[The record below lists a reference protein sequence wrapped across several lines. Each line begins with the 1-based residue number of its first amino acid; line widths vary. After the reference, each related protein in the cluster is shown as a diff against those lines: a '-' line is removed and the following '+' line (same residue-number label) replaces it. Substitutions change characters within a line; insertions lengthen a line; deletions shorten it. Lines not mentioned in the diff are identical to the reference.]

1 MSTTERHFTRHYSR
15 EEASA
20 LLPQIREWLQQ
31 LDVLRASM
39 RKHDQRVGSLLDA
52 GTDRG
57 GATVNDWVRT
67 MADIQHVL
75 DEFRRR
81 EIFIKDTDRG
91 LIDFPAIVGGR
102 EVFLCW
108 QPGEAKVEYWHDLE
122 DGYGGR
128 EPL

>member
-1 MSTTERHFTRHYSR
+1 MDFKFTRHYTR

-20 LLPQIREWLQQ
+20 LLPRICEWLQQ
-31 LDVLRASM
+31 LEVLRSSM
-39 RKHDQRVGSLLDA
+39 RKHDQQVETLLNA

-57 GATVNDWVRT
+57 GPSVNDWVRT
-67 MADIQHVL
+67 MADIQRVL
-75 DEFRRR
+75 DEFRSR
-81 EIFIKDTDRG
+81 EIFIKDPERG

-108 QPGEAKVEYWHDLE
+108 QPGEASVEYWHDLE
-122 DGYGGR
+122 AGYRGR

>member
-1 MSTTERHFTRHYSR
+1 MSTMERQFTKHYNR
-15 EEASA
+15 EEANA

-31 LDVLRASM
+31 LEVLRASM
-39 RKHDQRVGSLLDA
+39 RKHDQRVETLLDA

-57 GATVNDWVRT
+57 GATGNDWVRT

-81 EIFIKDTDRG
+81 EIFIKDPDRG

-108 QPGEAKVEYWHDLE
+108 QPGEANVEYWHDLE
-122 DGYGGR
+122 AGYGGR

>member
-1 MSTTERHFTRHYSR
+1 MDFKFTRHYTR

-31 LDVLRASM
+31 LEVLRSSM
-39 RKHDQRVGSLLDA
+39 RKHDQQVESLLDA

-57 GATVNDWVRT
+57 GPSVNDWVRT
-67 MADIQHVL
+67 MADIQRVL
-75 DEFRRR
+75 EEFRSR
-81 EIFIKDTDRG
+81 EIFIKDPARG

-108 QPGEAKVEYWHDLE
+108 QPGEASVEYWHDLE
-122 DGYGGR
+122 AGYPGR

>member
-1 MSTTERHFTRHYSR
+1 MSTMERQFTKHYNR
-15 EEASA
+15 EEANA

-31 LDVLRASM
+31 LEVLRASM
-39 RKHDQRVGSLLDA
+39 RKHDQRVETLLDA

-81 EIFIKDTDRG
+81 EIFIKDPDRG

-108 QPGEAKVEYWHDLE
+108 QPGEANVEYWHDLE
-122 DGYGGR
+122 AGYGGR

>member
-1 MSTTERHFTRHYSR
+1 MSDPVRQFNKHYSR
-15 EEASA
+15 EEATA
-20 LLPQIREWLQQ
+20 LLPQIREWLKQ
-31 LDVLRASM
+31 LEILRASL
-39 RKHDQRVGSLLDA
+39 RKHDQRVESLLDA

-57 GATVNDWVRT
+57 GPTVNDWVRT

-75 DEFRRR
+75 EEFRSR
-81 EIFIKDTDRG
+81 EIFIKDPDRG

-108 QPGEAKVEYWHDLE
+108 QSGETDVEYWHDLE
-122 DGYGGR
+122 AGYGGR

>member
-1 MSTTERHFTRHYSR
+1 MPHQFSKHYSR
-15 EEASA
+15 DEARA

-31 LDVLRASM
+31 LESLRASM
-39 RKHDQRVGSLLDA
+39 KKHEQRVGSLLDA

-57 GATVNDWVRT
+57 GQTVNDWVRT

-75 DEFRRR
+75 EEFRRR
-81 EIFIKDTDRG
+81 EIFIKDPDRG

-108 QPGEAKVEYWHDLE
+108 ENGEADVEYWHDLE
-122 DGYGGR
+122 TGRGGR

>member
-1 MSTTERHFTRHYSR
+1 MSAKDRQFNKHYSR

-31 LDVLRASM
+31 LEVLRSSL
-39 RKHDQRVGSLLDA
+39 RKHDQRVVSLLDA

-57 GATVNDWVRT
+57 GPTVNDWVRT

-75 DEFRRR
+75 DEFRSR
-81 EIFIKDTDRG
+81 EIFIKDPDRG

-108 QPGEAKVEYWHDLE
+108 QPGEAAVEYWHDLE
-122 DGYGGR
+122 AGYGGR

>member
-1 MSTTERHFTRHYSR
+1 MANQFSKHYTR
-15 EEASA
+15 EEATA

-31 LDVLRASM
+31 LDVLRASL
-39 RKHDQRVGSLLDA
+39 RKHDQRVESLLDA

-57 GATVNDWVRT
+57 GPTVNDWVRT

-75 DEFRRR
+75 EEFRRR
-81 EIFIKDTDRG
+81 EIFIKDPDRG

-108 QPGEAKVEYWHDLE
+108 QSGEGDVEYWHDLE
-122 DGYGGR
+122 AGYGGR

>member
-1 MSTTERHFTRHYSR
+1 MDYQFTKHYTR
-15 EEASA
+15 EEATE

-31 LDVLRASM
+31 LDVLRASL
-39 RKHDQRVGSLLDA
+39 RKHDQRVESLLDA

-57 GATVNDWVRT
+57 GPTVNDWVRT

-75 DEFRRR
+75 EEFRSR
-81 EIFIKDTDRG
+81 EIFIKDADRA

-108 QPGEAKVEYWHDLE
+108 QTGEVSVEYWHDLE
-122 DGYGGR
+122 AGYGGR

>member
-1 MSTTERHFTRHYSR
+1 MANQFTRHYTR
-15 EEASA
+15 EEATA
-20 LLPQIREWLQQ
+20 LVPQIREWLQQ
-31 LDVLRASM
+31 LDVLRASL
-39 RKHDQRVGSLLDA
+39 RKHDQRVESLLDA

-57 GATVNDWVRT
+57 GPTVNDWVRT

-75 DEFRRR
+75 EEFRRR
-81 EIFIKDTDRG
+81 ELIIKDPDRG

-108 QPGEAKVEYWHDLE
+108 QTGEADVEYWHELE
-122 DGYGGR
+122 AGYGGR

>member
-1 MSTTERHFTRHYSR
+1 MDHQFSKHYTR

-31 LDVLRASM
+31 LEVLRAAL
-39 RKHDQRVGSLLDA
+39 RKHDQRMGTLLEG

-81 EIFIKDTDRG
+81 EIYLKDPERA
-91 LIDFPAIVGGR
+91 LVDFPAIVGGQ

-108 QPGEAKVEYWHDLE
+108 QPGEATVEYWHGLE
-122 DGYGGR
+122 EGYGGR

>member
-1 MSTTERHFTRHYSR
+1 VANQFSRHYTR
-15 EEASA
+15 EEATA
-20 LLPQIREWLQQ
+20 LLPQVREWLQQ
-31 LDVLRASM
+31 LDVLRASL
-39 RKHDQRVGSLLDA
+39 RKHDQRVESLLDA

-57 GATVNDWVRT
+57 GPTVNDWVRT

-81 EIFIKDTDRG
+81 EIFIKDPDRG
-91 LIDFPAIVGGR
+91 LIDFPAIIGGR

-108 QPGEAKVEYWHDLE
+108 QSGEGDVEYWHDLE
-122 DGYGGR
+122 SGYGGR

>member
-1 MSTTERHFTRHYSR
+1 MGHQFSKHYTR

-20 LLPQIREWLQQ
+20 LLPQIREWLQH
-31 LDVLRASM
+31 LDVLRDAL
-39 RKHDQRVGSLLDA
+39 RKQDQRVEALLDA
-52 GTDRG
+52 GSDRG

-67 MADIQHVL
+67 MADVQHVL

-81 EIFIKDTDRG
+81 DIFIKDPDRG

-108 QPGEAKVEYWHDLE
+108 QPGEPRVEYWHDME
-122 DGYGGR
+122 EGFGGR

>member
-1 MSTTERHFTRHYSR
+1 MEHQFTKHYTR

-20 LLPQIREWLQQ
+20 LLPQICEWLQQ
-31 LDVLRASM
+31 LEVLRATL
-39 RKHDQRVGSLLDA
+39 RKHDQRVETLLDA

-81 EIFIKDTDRG
+81 EIFIKDPDRG
-91 LIDFPAIVGGR
+91 LIDFPAILAGR

-108 QPGEAKVEYWHDLE
+108 KPGEASVEYWHDLE
-122 DGYGGR
+122 AGYGGR

>member
-1 MSTTERHFTRHYSR
+1 VANQFSRHYTR
-15 EEASA
+15 EEATA
-20 LLPQIREWLQQ
+20 LLPQVREWLQQ
-31 LDVLRASM
+31 LDVLRASL
-39 RKHDQRVGSLLDA
+39 RKHDQRIESLLDA

-57 GATVNDWVRT
+57 GPTVNDWVRT

-81 EIFIKDTDRG
+81 EIFIKDPDRG
-91 LIDFPAIVGGR
+91 LIDFPAIIGGR

-108 QPGEAKVEYWHDLE
+108 QSGEGDVEYWHDLE
-122 DGYGGR
+122 SGYGGR